1 MSVELT
7 HDLWQ
12 ELKRYISVVDRDEAA
27 DIVVNMLIDNDYDIT
42 DIRQAF
48 KGDSDVKRALQHYID
63 DADDDEEEEFDDHDS
78 DEFEE

>member
-27 DIVVNMLIDNDYDIT
+27 DIVVNILIDNDYDIT

-48 KGDSDVKRALQHYID
+48 KSDSDVKRALQHHVD
-63 DADDDEEEEFDDHDS
+63 DADEDEEEEFDDGD
-78 DEFEE
+78 DYEE

>member
-48 KGDSDVKRALQHYID
+48 KSDSDVKRALQYHVD
-63 DADDDEEEEFDDHDS
+63 DADEDEDEFDDHDS
-78 DEFEE
+78 DEYEE

>member
-48 KGDSDVKRALQHYID
+48 KSDSDVKRALQHHVD
-63 DADDDEEEEFDDHDS
+63 DADDEEEELDDHDS
-78 DEFEE
+78 DEYEE

>member
-27 DIVVNMLIDNDYDIT
+27 DIVVNILIDNDYDIT

-48 KGDSDVKRALQHYID
+48 KSDSDVKRALQHHVD
-63 DADDDEEEEFDDHDS
+63 DADEDEEEFDDN
-78 DEFEE
+78 DEYEE

>member
-42 DIRQAF
+42 DIRLAF
-48 KGDSDVKRALQHYID
+48 KSDSDVKRALQHHVD
-63 DADDDEEEEFDDHDS
+63 DADEDEEEEFDDN
-78 DEFEE
+78 DEYEE

>member
-48 KGDSDVKRALQHYID
+48 KGDSDVKRALQHYVD

-78 DEFEE
+78 DEYEE

>member
-48 KGDSDVKRALQHYID
+48 KSDSDVKRALQHHVD
-63 DADDDEEEEFDDHDS
+63 DADEDEEEEFDDN
-78 DEFEE
+78 DEYEE

>member
-42 DIRQAF
+42 DIRLAF
-48 KGDSDVKRALQHYID
+48 KSDSDVKRALQHHVD
-63 DADDDEEEEFDDHDS
+63 DADEDEEVEFDDN
-78 DEFEE
+78 DEYEE

>member
-27 DIVVNMLIDNDYDIT
+27 DIVVNILIDNDYDIT

-48 KGDSDVKRALQHYID
+48 KSDSDVKRALQHHVD

>member
-48 KGDSDVKRALQHYID
+48 KSDSDVKRALQHHVD
-63 DADDDEEEEFDDHDS
+63 DADEDEDEFDDHDS
-78 DEFEE
+78 DEY

>member
-27 DIVVNMLIDNDYDIT
+27 DIVVNILIDNDYDIT
-42 DIRQAF
+42 DIRLAF
-48 KGDSDVKRALQHYID
+48 KGDSDVKRALQHHVD
-63 DADDDEEEEFDDHDS
+63 DADEDEEEEFDDN
-78 DEFEE
+78 DEYEE

>member
-48 KGDSDVKRALQHYID
+48 KSDSDVKRALQHHVD
-63 DADDDEEEEFDDHDS
+63 DADDDEEEFDEHDS
-78 DEFEE
+78 DEYEE

>member
-48 KGDSDVKRALQHYID
+48 KSDSDVKRALQHHVD
-63 DADDDEEEEFDDHDS
+63 DADDDEEEFDDHDS
-78 DEFEE
+78 DEYEE

>member
-27 DIVVNMLIDNDYDIT
+27 DIVVNILIDNDYDIT

-48 KGDSDVKRALQHYID
+48 KSDSDVKRALQHHVD

-78 DEFEE
+78 DEYEE

>member
-48 KGDSDVKRALQHYID
+48 KSDSDVKRALQHHVD
-63 DADDDEEEEFDDHDS
+63 DADEDEDEFDDHDS
-78 DEFEE
+78 DEYEE

>member
-12 ELKRYISVVDRDEAA
+12 ELKRYISVVDRNEAA
-27 DIVVNMLIDNDYDIT
+27 DIVVNILIDNDYDIT

-48 KGDSDVKRALQHYID
+48 KGDSDVKRALQHHVD
-63 DADDDEEEEFDDHDS
+63 DADDDEEEEFDDHDG

>member
-27 DIVVNMLIDNDYDIT
+27 DIVVNILIDNDYDIT

-48 KGDSDVKRALQHYID
+48 KSDSDVKRALQHHVD
-63 DADDDEEEEFDDHDS
+63 DADEDEDEFDDHDS
-78 DEFEE
+78 DEYEE

>member
-12 ELKRYISVVDRDEAA
+12 ELKRYISVVDRNEAA
-27 DIVVNMLIDNDYDIT
+27 DIVVNILIDNDYDIT

-48 KGDSDVKRALQHYID
+48 KSDSDVKRALQHHVD

>member
-78 DEFEE
+78 DEYEE

>member
-48 KGDSDVKRALQHYID
+48 KGDSDVKRALQHYVD